1 MTKTQAGSPGSR
13 SGAPAINPFARALQ
27 EAGGAQ
33 ADSIPHGSDFE
44 RLLQNNPGLAS
55 QFGHN
60 LPTDATQSHDSSQF
74 PQDSISPEQQAEAL
88 KQQQLEQERLRLH
101 RMVNPVEQ
109 HDVFVA
115 REQQTKKKIDE
126 IRHELKLLMVEIK
139 DANKE
144 IELTVEAE
152 IVKPGIDGTYYLSF
166 LDRLKAFIILLR
178 QQVQSARSWAT
189 QVGAKSAK
197 SKKGPGMVGAKG
209 HRKTKAVWDTMHHE
223 RSAGAQGAG

>member
-1 MTKTQAGSPGSR
+1 MTKLPAGSPGSR
-13 SGAPAINPFARALQ
+13 SSAPAINPFARALQ

-33 ADSIPHGSDFE
+33 ADSIPEGNDFE

-55 QFGHN
+55 QFGQN
-60 LPTDATQSHDSSQF
+60 LPTDANQSYDPSQF
-74 PQDSISPEQQAEAL
+74 SQDSISPEQQAETL
-88 KQQQLEQERLRLH
+88 KKQQLEQERLRLH
-101 RMVNPVEQ
+101 RMINPVEQ

-115 REQQTKKKIDE
+115 REQQTKRKIDE

-139 DANKE
+139 EANKE

-152 IVKPGIDGTYYLSF
+152 IVRPGIEGTYYLSF

-189 QVGAKSAK
+189 QVGAKSSKAK
-197 SKKGPGMVGAKG
+197 RGPGLVGSKG
-209 HRKTKAVWDTMHHE
+209 HHKTKAVWDTMHHE
-223 RSAGAQGAG
+223 RSSGAQGAG